1 MKRYGFLLVMIG
13 ALSGCVVQDTRP
25 LAKVDATQAV
35 REIAPEERL
44 DVVVHNFDPGI
55 PEALATDE
63 EAMAKKR
70 IYPDLRKAEARYFA
84 VMLRNTLESSAQWGA
99 VRVAPDNVQFV
110 DLEVSARI
118 LESTGRHL
126 ALEVTAR
133 DATGRIWMDGRRY
146 DGDADIGSYKT
157 DAALKA
163 RDPFQN
169 VFSSIANDLLSARGK
184 VTAASLREVRQVSG
198 LKFAQDIA
206 PDSLSG
212 YLRTEKGKPA
222 LTRVARLP
230 AADDPVA
237 QRVER
242 IRERDTAVIDTLDGY
257 YLGFADQ
264 MQQPYGEFRRTSY
277 DEIEKEEMARSSA
290 RMRTIL
296 GVAAVAAS
304 ILAPG
309 SCSSSTACNLSSAAR
324 YAGSIG
330 GVAAIMSGLKKYADA
345 KTHAEAFSELARSFQ
360 SDVSTQVV
368 DVEGRSLRLTG
379 SAEEQYR
386 EWRRLLREYE
396 SPDAAAPAAASPTAA
411 APQAAAAGSAPAE
424 PVTATP

>member
-1 MKRYGFLLVMIG
+1 MKRYGFLLAVIG
-13 ALSGCVVQDTRP
+13 ALAGCVVQDTRP
-25 LAKVDATQAV
+25 LDKVDATQAV

-55 PEALATDE
+55 PESLAADE

-84 VMLRNTLESSAQWGA
+84 VMLRTTLENTAQWGA
-99 VRVAPDNVQFV
+99 VRVAPDSVQFV
-110 DLEVSARI
+110 DLEVTGSI

-133 DATGRIWMDGRRY
+133 DATGRIWMDHKRY

-169 VFSSIANDLLSARGK
+169 VFSSIANDLLAARAK
-184 VTAASLREVRQVSG
+184 VTDASLREVRQVSS

-206 PDSLSG
+206 PASLSG
-212 YLRTEKGKPA
+212 YLRTEGKGKPA

-257 YLGFADQ
+257 YLGFAEQ

-309 SCSSSTACNLSSAAR
+309 SCSSTTACNLSSAAR

-345 KTHAEAFSELARSFQ
+345 KTHAEAFSELAKSFQ

-379 SAEEQYR
+379 SADEQYR
-386 EWRRLLREYE
+386 EWRRLLREYD
-396 SPDAAAPAAASPTAA
+396 SPDAPASAASGVAA
-411 APQAAAAGSAPAE
+411 TPGAEAASGAAAA
-424 PVTATP
+424 TADPP